1 VINLN
6 AQDVENY
13 LLSKPE
19 TSLYYPF
26 GDDVKV
32 FRVKSK
38 MFATIAHGT
47 TAKSAKVNDEAKD
60 NYWMNLKCDPNEALM
75 LRDIFP
81 AIIPG
86 YHMNKSSWNSVILDG
101 SIPQGEIERMMDN
114 SYRLVVSKMTK
125 KDQQSILI
133 HL

>member
-1 VINLN
+1 MEEQL
-6 AQDVENY
+6 AEKY

-32 FRVKSK
+32 FRVKTK
-38 MFATIAHGT
+38 MFATLALGKGT
-47 TAKSAKVNDEAKD
+47 EKD
-60 NYWMNLKCDPNEALM
+60 TDGKMAGHFCINLKCDPEEAEM

-81 AIIPG
+81 SVIPG
-86 YHMNKSSWNSVILDG
+86 YHMNKAQWNTVILDG
-101 SIPQGEIERMMDN
+101 SIPQGEIERMIDN
-114 SYRLVVSKMTK
+114 SYMLVVSKMTK
-125 KDQQSILI
+125 KDQQSILV

>member
-1 VINLN
+1 MDEI
-6 AQDVENY
+6 QVENY

-26 GDDVKV
+26 DDQVKV

-38 MFATIAHGT
+38 MYATLSLGKGSEKDAG
-47 TAKSAKVNDEAKD
+47 AKMAGHFCI
-60 NYWMNLKCDPNEALM
+60 NLKCDPEEAIM

-81 AIIPG
+81 SVIPG
-86 YHMNKSSWNSVILDG
+86 YHMNKRLWNTIILDG

-114 SYRLVVSKMTK
+114 SYMLVVNNMPTK
-125 KDQQSILI
+125 DREAIELQL
-133 HL
+133 